1 LAGQNSRERRARA
14 FDPPQEGKAMIAQLI
29 AGVIGIGLLVT
40 FLGIMVWW
48 VKAPPLIIIIVV
60 VIALLIYDFVQT
72 LRFGES
78 GPGR

>member
-1 LAGQNSRERRARA
+1 
-14 FDPPQEGKAMIAQLI
+14 MIAQLI
-29 AGVIGIGLLVT
+29 AGVLGIGMLAT

-48 VKAPPLIIIIVV
+48 VKAPPLIII
-60 VIALLIYDFVQT
+60 VIGVMVLLVWDFVQT